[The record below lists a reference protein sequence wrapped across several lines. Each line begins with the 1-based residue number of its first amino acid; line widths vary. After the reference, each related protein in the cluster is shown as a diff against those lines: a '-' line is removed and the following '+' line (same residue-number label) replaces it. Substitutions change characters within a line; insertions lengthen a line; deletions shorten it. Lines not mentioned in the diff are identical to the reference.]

1 MLSILRRIGGARRLA
16 VSESA
21 EVIRAEIFSAERL
34 EQHAESLA
42 IAQGGALTPPQTG
55 WSTILPRRRGA
66 DPPDRRRFA
75 ARLLSAA
82 AQAH

>member
-1 MLSILRRIGGARRLA
+1 MLAILRRIGGARRLA

-42 IAQGGALTPPQTG
+42 IAQHVTARP
-55 WSTILPRRRGA
+55 
-66 DPPDRRRFA
+66 FA
-75 ARLLSAA
+75 VRPLIARL
-82 AQAH
+82 HDN